1 MLLNSAS
8 GQIQPYDI
16 AIDPY
21 SRTLYWTCSM
31 NNVVNVT
38 RLDMTPVGVV
48 LQAPNNFK
56 PRSIALFP
64 ERGYVGSIVGQ
75 ECGGPSKGLVC
86 QLWSGF
92 ATVNRHICSGIL
104 CERDSAGIYNNWSS
118 DQQLEFI
125 QNGFF
130 FFCQCLLIVLFL
142 QYGCVT

>member
-1 MLLNSAS
+1 
-8 GQIQPYDI
+8 
-16 AIDPY
+16 
-21 SRTLYWTCSM
+21 M

-92 ATVNRHICSGIL
+92 ATVSRHICSGIL

-130 FFCQCLLIVLFL
+130 FFFCQCLLIVLFL